1 MDTKSLSRKKS
12 DGEMVDANDD
22 ENLNSG
28 HKPFLMGLHSHKI
41 TPIGYDFHQV
51 EVPAW
56 NPPPPNAPSPSC
68 NYFVIQNN

>member
-1 MDTKSLSRKKS
+1 
-12 DGEMVDANDD
+12 MVDANEQ

-56 NPPPPNAPSPSC
+56 DPQLPSAASASC
-68 NYFVIQNN
+68 KYFQIQNS

>member
-1 MDTKSLSRKKS
+1 MI
-12 DGEMVDANDD
+12 DANEE
-22 ENLNSG
+22 ENINSS

-56 NPPPPNAPSPSC
+56 NSQLADAPSLTC
-68 NYFVIQNN
+68 KYFFIQNS